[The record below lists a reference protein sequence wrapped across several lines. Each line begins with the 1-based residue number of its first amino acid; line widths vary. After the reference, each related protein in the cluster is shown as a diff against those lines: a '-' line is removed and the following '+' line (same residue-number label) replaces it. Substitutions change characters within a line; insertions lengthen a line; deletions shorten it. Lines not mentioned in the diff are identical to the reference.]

1 MTAKNKNILFPS
13 DYGDLL
19 QAIKKCIQTSRIQAY
34 RAVNKTMIGLYWD
47 IGREIASRQK
57 RYGWGRSVV
66 ERLSKD
72 LREEF
77 PGVSGFSAQNL
88 WYMRQL
94 YIEYRDDPN
103 LQQLVGEIPWGQN
116 LLVLSKVKGSAE
128 REYYLRMTIE
138 MGWSRNVLLHQIRT
152 DAYRRHK
159 LTSKQ
164 HNFQE
169 TLPAAQAEQADQAMK
184 DVYALDFLGMTKPIV
199 ERELERRMVNRIR
212 DVLLE
217 FGHGFAFIG
226 DQYPVKLGSDEYYI
240 DLLFYHRKI
249 KCLVAIE
256 LKAGKFKPEYAG
268 KMNFYLNLL
277 NDFVREPEENPSI
290 GIILCHD
297 RKRMEVEYSLKG
309 IHKPLGVAEYTLT
322 RELPS
327 DLAEKLPKPEEL
339 EKEILKELG
348 KDEMTDDRGGTAE
361 DGSESVGS
369 GR

>member
-1 MTAKNKNILFPS
+1 MASQKNTSLLPS
-13 DYGDLL
+13 DYGELL
-19 QAIKKCIQTSRIQAY
+19 QTIKKRIHESRFQAY
-34 RAVNKTMIGLYWD
+34 RAVNKGMIELYWN
-47 IGREIASRQK
+47 IGREIAERQQH
-57 RYGWGRSVV
+57 YGWGRSVV

-77 PGVSGFSAQNL
+77 PGSSGLSSRNL
-88 WYMRQL
+88 WDMLRL
-94 YIEYRDDPN
+94 YIEYKDFPN
-103 LQQLVGEIPWGQN
+103 LRQLAAELPWGQN
-116 LLVLSKVKGSAE
+116 LLILSKVKEITA
-128 REYYLRMTIE
+128 REYYLRMTVE
-138 MGWSRNVLLHQIRT
+138 MGWSRNVLLHQIKT

-159 LTSKQ
+159 LASKQ

-184 DVYALDFLGMTKPIV
+184 DVYTLDFLGMTKPIV
-199 ERELERRMVNRIR
+199 ERELERRMVNCIR

-226 DQYPVKLGSDEYYI
+226 DQYPVKLEGDEYYI
-240 DLLFYHRKI
+240 DLLFYHRKL

-309 IHKPLGVAEYTLT
+309 IHKPLGVAEYTVT

-339 EKEILKELG
+339 EKEIMQELIR
-348 KDEMTDDRGGTAE
+348 DEQRSTGER
-361 DGSESVGS
+361 
-369 GR
+369 